1 MPIESGGILL
11 YNLMCTVSFPDYH
24 SVFSSSCEGEP
35 GNEAMSPVLQNS

>member
-24 SVFSSSCEGEP
+24 SVVHVGRGEP